1 LGGLVGAD
9 VARRNESLFYDL
21 KERTDKVYGTF
32 QDLIKNDRK
41 KGAEY
46 REDNI
51 KMIQAYGYTSG
62 MAQNLATMNK
72 QIRRLS
78 RSEDLTVE
86 ERAMTPEQKRERIN
100 FFNQKKQDILKD
112 VIERRKMAGL

>member
-1 LGGLVGAD
+1 
-9 VARRNESLFYDL
+9 
-21 KERTDKVYGTF
+21 
-32 QDLIKNDRK
+32 
-41 KGAEY
+41 
-46 REDNI
+46 
-51 KMIQAYGYTSG
+51 
-62 MAQNLATMNK
+62 MNQ

-86 ERAMTPEQKRERIN
+86 EKAMTPEQKRERIN